1 MCDLGCIAS
10 CNGVNPYCAFPVDTT
25 LLLEAITCYC
35 MYIRKCT
42 LEEGFRPTTG
52 NLPHDPALYESK
64 EKPVPPDLPQSYFAG
79 TSFRILVSITHGI
92 YPRGKKKSDD
102 IREACGDDE

>member
-1 MCDLGCIAS
+1 
-10 CNGVNPYCAFPVDTT
+10 
-25 LLLEAITCYC
+25 
-35 MYIRKCT
+35 
-42 LEEGFRPTTG
+42 
-52 NLPHDPALYESK
+52 LYESK